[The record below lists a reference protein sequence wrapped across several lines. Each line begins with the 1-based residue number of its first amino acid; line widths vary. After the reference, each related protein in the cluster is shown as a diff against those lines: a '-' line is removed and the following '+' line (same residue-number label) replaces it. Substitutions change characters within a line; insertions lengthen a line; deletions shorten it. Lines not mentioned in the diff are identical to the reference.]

1 MTRHVFMIITE
12 APPADQA
19 QAFEDW
25 YVNRHMPDVLAV
37 PGFTAAQRYRL
48 APDPKLGERF
58 ITIYEMECDDRN
70 AVMAEVRRRAG
81 TDLMPL
87 FPGEHQ
93 GAHSSLFGEAVTERM
108 LAP

>member
-1 MTRHVFMIITE
+1 MRGMNRENHLLV
-12 APPADQA
+12 APRNNSKVSPFSRERNQPELGVPIKD
-19 QAFEDW
+19 
-25 YVNRHMPDVLAV
+25 MP
-37 PGFTAAQRYRL
+37 
-48 APDPKLGERF
+48 
-58 ITIYEMECDDRN
+58 
-70 AVMAEVRRRAG
+70 AEVRRRAG